1 MAELKITL
9 TRSVIGASEAQ
20 RKVVKSLG
28 LCKTNSTV
36 VRPDNDSIRGMVTK
50 INHLVSVEEIN

>member
-20 RKVVKSLG
+20 RKVVKALG
-28 LCKTNSTV
+28 LRKTNSTV
-36 VRPDNDSIRGMVTK
+36 ARPDNASIRGMVNK
-50 INHLVSVEEIN
+50 INHLVTVEEIN

>member
-28 LCKTNSTV
+28 LGKTNSTV
-36 VRPDNDSIRGMVTK
+36 VRPDNASIRGMVNK
-50 INHLVSVEEIN
+50 VNHLVTVEEIN